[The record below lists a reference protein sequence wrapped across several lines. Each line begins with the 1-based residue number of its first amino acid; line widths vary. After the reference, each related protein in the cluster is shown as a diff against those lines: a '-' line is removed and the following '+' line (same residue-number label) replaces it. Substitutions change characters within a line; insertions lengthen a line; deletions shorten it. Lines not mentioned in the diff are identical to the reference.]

1 MRPSLDWLLVF
12 VPVAILIRYLHLA
25 GETTIFLV
33 SCVAIIPL
41 AGVLGRATEHLAE
54 RTSETLGGLLNA
66 TFGNAAELIIGLMA
80 IHRGLYDVAKASIT
94 GSIIGNLLLVLGG
107 SMLAGGMRRKAQH
120 FNALAARSQATT
132 LILAAIALVVPAVF
146 HSLAGSSEPVREDQL
161 GLGIACVLLAIYGLT
176 LLFTLRTH
184 KHLLTA
190 ASAPEAGAGH
200 RASWSVAKSLGV
212 LGVATALTAWISEI
226 LVGAVEPAAHS
237 LHMSNIFVGVIVV
250 ATVGNAAEHSSA
262 IMAAWKNRMDLALGI
277 SIGSSLQIALL
288 VAPLLVL
295 ASYFV
300 GPKPMDLLFTP
311 AEVAAVGLSVLL
323 TAQIAGDGE
332 SNWLEGAQLLA
343 VYVIFGFVFYFLP

>member
-12 VPVAILIRYLHLA
+12 VPVAIFIHYLHFA
-25 GETTIFLV
+25 GETAVFLV
-33 SCVAIIPL
+33 SCIAIIPL

-54 RTSETLGGLLNA
+54 RTSETVGGLLNA

-107 SMLAGGMRRKAQH
+107 SMLAGGLRRKAQH

-132 LILAAIALVVPAVF
+132 LILAAIALTVPAVF
-146 HSLAGSSEPVREDQL
+146 HSLAGQSAPASEDQL
-161 GLGIACVLLAIYGLT
+161 GLGIACVLLASYGLT

-190 ASAPEAGAGH
+190 ASVPEGGGKREAV
-200 RASWSVAKSLGV
+200 WSLGKSLVV
-212 LGVATALTAWISEI
+212 LGAATAFTAWISEI
-226 LVGAVEPAAHS
+226 LVGAVEPAARA

-262 IMAAWKNRMDLALGI
+262 ILAAWKNRMDLALAI

-288 VAPLLVL
+288 VAPLLVI
-295 ASYFV
+295 ASRFL
-300 GPKPMDLLFTP
+300 GPKPM
-311 AEVAAVGLSVLL
+311 
-323 TAQIAGDGE
+323 
-332 SNWLEGAQLLA
+332 
-343 VYVIFGFVFYFLP
+343 